1 MCDRRACVTLLVIGL
16 LLGTCCA
23 FAQESEEAEKV
34 ALSFKDTP
42 IQEAARQVGDMI
54 GRVVVVGEGV
64 QGEVTLHVKVP
75 EALALQAVAATVS
88 SHPAPA
94 IVFCTKAQACG
105 PTELETDKTV
115 SLELAE
121 ETPLSD
127 AARQLA
133 KQGGMRIAATPAV
146 AATKV
151 TCEFE
156 DAPLVEALDAL
167 AEQAECAWMRGFVL
181 VKVDPDKA
189 LENFSKLPA
198 AQQERLLNQG
208 LDALDQAKL
217 TPEQMDAMLALG
229 YQRFRGMSPEDRKA
243 AIERAAARIRQL
255 SALLHNMSPET
266 QSRVRGAIAPMVER
280 GVEFFVHLDAGEQA
294 ELMPIMNAIRTLE

>member
-1 MCDRRACVTLLVIGL
+1 VTLLVIGL

-23 FAQESEEAEKV
+23 FAQETEEAEKV

-42 IQEAARQVGDMI
+42 IQEAAQQVGDMI
-54 GRVVVVGEGV
+54 ERVVVVGEGV
-64 QGEVTLHVKVP
+64 QGEVTLHVDVP
-75 EALALQAVAATVS
+75 VALALRTVAATVS
-88 SHPAPA
+88 SYPAEA
-94 IVFCTKAQACG
+94 VIFCTEAQACG
-105 PTELETDKTV
+105 AAELKTDKSV

-156 DAPLVEALDAL
+156 DTPLVEALDGL
-167 AEQAECAWMRGFVL
+167 AKQAECTWVQGFVL

-189 LENFSKLPA
+189 LENFSKLPTGD
-198 AQQERLLNQG
+198 QERLLNQG
-208 LDALDQAKL
+208 LDALDQAKV
-217 TPEQMDAMLALG
+217 TPGQMDAMLAQG
-229 YQRFRGMSPEDRKA
+229 YQRFRGMSPEERKA
-243 AIERAAARIRQL
+243 EIEWAAARIKQL
-255 SALLHNMSPET
+255 SALLHNMNPET
-266 QSRVRGAIAPMVER
+266 QSRVRAAIAPMVER
-280 GVEFFVHLDAGEQA
+280 GVEFFVHLDAAEQA
-294 ELMPIMNAIRTLE
+294 ELMPIMNAISTLE